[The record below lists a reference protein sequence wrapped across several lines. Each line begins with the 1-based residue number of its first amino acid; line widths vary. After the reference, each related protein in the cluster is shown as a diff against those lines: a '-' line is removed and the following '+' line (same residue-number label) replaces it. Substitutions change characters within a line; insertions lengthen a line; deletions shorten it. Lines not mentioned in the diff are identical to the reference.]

1 MPVVLL
7 TARGLSD
14 DRIAGYSAGASSCGL
29 HSSNPWPCS
38 EALHS
43 RPLPP
48 PLAPPSPSCSPSPS
62 PSPPPPPPPSPFSP
76 HPHPH
81 PCPRPRPHR
90 RPSPSDRYVSKPF
103 EPEELLAVVNAQLT
117 NARLAHDATR
127 AKRATEG
134 WHRAGTGQGN
144 GTRPRAPSHRARYW
158 RPRRRPVSLAHWV
171 PPECEVAGGR
181 GRSREVAVVSV
192 GCLPPP
198 RLTTCAR
205 AAHVHV
211 ACIRHAG

>member
-48 PLAPPSPSCSPSPS
+48 PLAPPSPSCSPSP
-62 PSPPPPPPPSPFSP
+62 PPPPSPFSP
-76 HPHPH
+76 PQP
-81 PCPRPRPHR
+81 PPP
-90 RPSPSDRYVSKPF
+90 PSPLPSPAPPPSP
-103 EPEELLAVVNAQLT
+103 LALGQVRQQAVRARGAARRGQRAAHQRAPRARRHARQT
-117 NARLAHDATR
+117 SCRRLAPG
-127 AKRATEG
+127 K
-134 WHRAGTGQGN
+134 HRAGTGLSGTGQGN
-144 GTRPRAPSHRARYW
+144 GTHPRAPSHRARYW

-171 PPECEVAGGR
+171 PPECEVARGR
-181 GRSREVAVVSV
+181 GRSRLRSREVAAVTRR
-192 GCLPPP
+192 LPASPTP
-198 RLTTCAR
+198 T
-205 AAHVHV
+205 
-211 ACIRHAG
+211 